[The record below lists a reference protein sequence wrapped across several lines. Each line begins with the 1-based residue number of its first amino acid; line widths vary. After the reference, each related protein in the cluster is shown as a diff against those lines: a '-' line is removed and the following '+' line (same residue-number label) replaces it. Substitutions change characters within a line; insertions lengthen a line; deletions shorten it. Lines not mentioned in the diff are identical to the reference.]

1 MSPQTWNARGGPSVW
16 VGVVINSSKN
26 PWTNRFIRITLIRM
40 TFRHILIAGLL
51 ALTVSGCVQAAA
63 AAPQRQVVVVVDA
76 AAANDP
82 AVLAEAQA
90 AVERAGD
97 GAQLRVPR
105 TPTEQ
110 LSVTHYFA
118 AKRYD
123 LVVGVGLDRR
133 VAVTPVAARFPD
145 TRFVAA
151 RPANVAAAIDGGR

>member
-1 MSPQTWNARGGPSVW
+1 
-16 VGVVINSSKN
+16 
-26 PWTNRFIRITLIRM
+26 M
-40 TFRHILIAGLL
+40 TFRHLLIAGLL

-63 AAPQRQVVVVVDA
+63 AAPERQVVVVVDA
-76 AAANDP
+76 AAGRDP
-82 AVLAEAQA
+82 AVLGEARA

-123 LVVGVGLDRR
+123 VVVGIGLDRR
-133 VAVTPVAARFPD
+133 VAVTPVASRFPG
-145 TRFVAA
+145 TQFVSALPG
-151 RPANVAAAIDGGR
+151 RAAAALAR

>member
-1 MSPQTWNARGGPSVW
+1 MTYR
-16 VGVVINSSKN
+16 
-26 PWTNRFIRITLIRM
+26 RLI
-40 TFRHILIAGLL
+40 IAGLL
-51 ALTVSGCVQAAA
+51 ALTVLGGVQAAA
-63 AAPQRQVVVVVDA
+63 AAPERQVVVVVDA
-76 AAANDP
+76 AAGRDP

-123 LVVGVGLDRR
+123 LVVGVGLDSR
-133 VAVTPVAARFPD
+133 VAVTPVASRFPQ
-145 TRFVAA
+145 TQFVSASPGRVAA
-151 RPANVAAAIDGGR
+151 TLAR

>member
-1 MSPQTWNARGGPSVW
+1 
-16 VGVVINSSKN
+16 
-26 PWTNRFIRITLIRM
+26 M
-40 TFRHILIAGLL
+40 TYRHLLIAGLV

-63 AAPQRQVVVVVDA
+63 AAPERQVVVVVDA
-76 AAANDP
+76 TAGRDP
-82 AVLAEAQA
+82 AVLAEARA
-90 AVERAGD
+90 AVARAGD

-133 VAVTPVAARFPD
+133 VAVSPVADRFPQ
-145 TRFVAA
+145 THFVAA
-151 RPANVAAAIDGGR
+151 SPGRVSATLAR